1 MELRVDR
8 DITGEVFRP
17 TLLAAWP
24 AMGSVGVG
32 AIDYLRRT
40 LEAEPFAEVD
50 AGEFFTPEA
59 VVVEEGLARTFSDLP
74 SHVFYFVLDP
84 ALILFEGEAQ
94 IWGEGGVTLLNRILD
109 FSEHLGVQRIYTAA
123 AQALSISHRE
133 QTRVFGA
140 ANQRSLRDD
149 MKDSGVEILK
159 EGQISGMNGLMLGF
173 AGLRDIEAACLMATM
188 PLYAQM
194 MPNPKASRAII
205 RTFEDL
211 FGLKV
216 DMAEIDDAV
225 EQMNGTMA
233 EIEDKIRETF
243 VSMESHEGDEEDLGE
258 VDEETV
264 PQVVMEKIERLF
276 EEVQKEGSREKATQL
291 KQELDRWNLY
301 GLYEDRFLSLFRHG
315 RDTGV

>member
-1 MELRVDR
+1 MELRVDK
-8 DITGEVFRP
+8 DITGEITCP

-32 AIDYLRRT
+32 AIDYLRRK
-40 LEAEPFAEVD
+40 LGAEPFAEVD
-50 AGEFFTPEA
+50 ASEFFTPEA

-74 SHVFYFVLDP
+74 SHVFYYVREP

-94 IWGEGGVTLLNRILD
+94 IWGEGGVALLNRILD
-109 FSEHLGVQRIYTAA
+109 FSQELGVQRIYTAA

-133 QTRVFGA
+133 KIRVLGA
-140 ANQRSLRDD
+140 ANQTSVRDA
-149 MKDSGVEILK
+149 MEASGVEILK

-173 AGLRDIEAACLMATM
+173 AGLRDVEAACLMATM

-205 RTFEDL
+205 RTFENL
-211 FGLKV
+211 FGLDV

-233 EIEDKIRETF
+233 EIEEKIRETF
-243 VSMESHEGDEEDLGE
+243 VSMESHEGEQEDLSE
-258 VDEETV
+258 VDEDKV

-276 EEVQKEGSREKATQL
+276 EEVQSEGSREKATQL

-301 GLYEDRFLSLFRHG
+301 GLYEDRFLGLFRHG
-315 RDTGV
+315 RDAGV